1 MPVGEAAA
9 LASALAWA
17 GTSVGMAQLSTRY
30 EGAVVSGLRFLIASP
45 IVVALMLLTGGVGE
59 LSGAEPRTIAMV
71 AFSACVGYG
80 IGDTIF
86 VQALP
91 RIGLQR
97 MAPTSTALFVVF
109 GAVGGVVLLDEP
121 AGWALAAGGC
131 AVVAGTYL
139 IIAGRVDSISAL
151 GQRARLGLLPTI
163 GVLVVVAG
171 AWAAATLLLA
181 GGRGDLG
188 ALAAGAVRIP
198 AGGLTIALMALT
210 VSRGQVIRRLP
221 SAADMPLMLALG
233 VAGTA
238 IGSVL
243 YIYAVAEA
251 GAARAVILNSTSPL
265 MVVPLSMYFLKERPT
280 ALIGIGTAV
289 CLAGTLTVV
298 ALG

>member
-1 MPVGEAAA
+1 MGEAAA

-17 GTSVGMAQLSTRY
+17 GTSVGMAQLSARY
-30 EGAVVSGLRFLIASP
+30 AGAILSGLRFLIAAP
-45 IVVALMLLTGGVGE
+45 LVVGLMLLTGGAAE
-59 LSGAEPRTIAMV
+59 LARAEPHTIALV
-71 AFSACVGYG
+71 ALSACVGYG

-97 MAPTSTALFVVF
+97 MAPTTTALFV
-109 GAVGGVVLLDEP
+109 ALSAIGGVFLLDEP

-139 IIAGRVDSISAL
+139 VVAARVETVGEVASPNA
-151 GQRARLGLLPTI
+151 GLLPTI
-163 GVLVVVAG
+163 AVLLAVAG

-198 AGGLTIALMALT
+198 AGGLTIALVAT
-210 VSRGQVIRRLP
+210 AVYRGRIVQRLP
-221 SAADMPLMLALG
+221 AASDMPLMLALG
-233 VAGTA
+233 VGGTA
-238 IGSVL
+238 VGSVL

-265 MVVPLSMYFLKERPT
+265 MVVPLSMYFLQERPT
-280 ALIGIGTAV
+280 RAIGLGTAL
-289 CLAGTLTVV
+289 CLAGTLAVI
-298 ALG
+298 AFG